1 MTYRHHS
8 LRCHHR
14 VQNTQGSNEHQ
25 LRITCQE
32 CQGHLAIVYGR
43 HLNEES
49 RRLLRKYLYE
59 TPVPAAEAQPP
70 PAEAQPPPAAVGIA
84 VAHADDLLISMPVQ
98 RPTAARARDAAA
110 MPDPPNEP
118 EPAVRQEDVEAI
130 IRECQKMT
138 GELVALSRQAT
149 PPPPWARNRRKPT
162 RRSGEKW

>member
-43 HLNEES
+43 HLNVES
-49 RRLLRKYLYE
+49 RRLIREHLD
-59 TPVPAAEAQPP
+59 TTSVPVLEAAQPP
-70 PAEAQPPPAAVGIA
+70 P
-84 VAHADDLLISMPVQ
+84 VQ
-98 RPTAARARDAAA
+98 RPQPRARAAAA

-149 PPPPWARNRRKPT
+149 PPPPWARKPP
-162 RRSGEKW
+162 EADPEEW